1 MSSPSIRI
9 PVERQ
14 RLRPT
19 LSSTAGAPNQT
30 RLSPALNEQQAASGL
45 VDFLPCVLYECNFS
59 LEISYVSS
67 NASELI
73 NVESTRLI
81 GTRAF
86 SEHRIF
92 HEDLGLLSEK
102 LNDLEASGSV
112 SFIHRIIDD
121 SGLPMWVAH
130 SLRRATSEANEIIR
144 GCVIPLRG
152 EKRVQDLSQGIISRF
167 IHKIGNHF
175 QLLNLV
181 LNPLRKVL
189 PESRETEVLQQTI
202 EKAIELTRAFSDYSQ
217 GPTWLS
223 EIELCEVLNGAIST
237 RKASF
242 VRKRIGFHVTIDDS
256 VQGVTIHG
264 DPFLLESAIGSI
276 LQNALEATEQ
286 SGQVVLSAKL
296 EKRDGKSSVIEIR
309 IEDTGCGIQQK
320 DLSKITI
327 PFFTSKNNQDGLG
340 LSMASRF
347 IELHGGVL
355 RVDSHEGKGTEVSI
369 TLPTVIGR
377 CPLDH

>member
-1 MSSPSIRI
+1 MANPSVRV
-9 PVERQ
+9 PFE
-14 RLRPT
+14 RLRPAL
-19 LSSTAGAPNQT
+19 LSKADLANQARASTS
-30 RLSPALNEQQAASGL
+30 LKEQQVAS
-45 VDFLPCVLYECNFS
+45 VFTDFLPCVLYECDFS
-59 LEISYVSS
+59 LEISYVSP

-73 NVESTRLI
+73 NIESTRLI

-86 SEHRIF
+86 WEERIF
-92 HEDLGLLSEK
+92 REDFALLSER
-102 LNDLEASGSV
+102 LNDLETAGST

-121 SGLPMWVAH
+121 SGLPVWIAH
-130 SLRRATSEANEIIR
+130 SLQRVPSEANEIIR

-152 EKRVQDLSQGIISRF
+152 EKRVRDLDDSIISRF

-189 PESRETEVLQQTI
+189 PESRETEVLQQTV
-202 EKAIELTRAFSDYSQ
+202 EKAIELTRSFSDYSQ

-223 EIELCEVLNGAIST
+223 EIDLCEVLNGAIST

-242 VRKRIGFHVTIDDS
+242 VEKGIGFHVAIDDS
-256 VQGVTIHG
+256 VQGVTIKG

-276 LQNALEATEQ
+276 LQNALEATENG
-286 SGQVVLSAKL
+286 GQVVFSAKL
-296 EKRDGKSSVIEIR
+296 EKCDSNNSSVVKLR
-309 IEDTGCGIQQK
+309 MGDTGCGIQQK
-320 DLSKITI
+320 ELSRIAM
-327 PFFTSKNNQDGLG
+327 PFFTSKKNHDGLG

-355 RVDSHEGKGTEVSI
+355 RVDSEEGRGTEVNI
-369 TLPTVIGR
+369 TLPTVVAR
-377 CPLDH
+377 RLLDR

>member
-1 MSSPSIRI
+1 MASPLIRVPLERLGRASSA
-9 PVERQ
+9 
-14 RLRPT
+14 
-19 LSSTAGAPNQT
+19 TADPANQT
-30 RLSPALNEQQAASGL
+30 HLASGF
-45 VDFLPCVLYECNFS
+45 VDFLPCVLYECDFS
-59 LEISYVSS
+59 LEITYVSP

-86 SEHRIF
+86 WEERIF
-92 HEDLGLLSEK
+92 REDFALLSEK
-102 LNDLEASGSV
+102 LNDLETAGSI

-121 SGLPMWVAH
+121 SGLPVWIAH
-130 SLRRATSEANEIIR
+130 SLRKVPSEAKEIIR

-152 EKRVQDLSQGIISRF
+152 EKRVQDLDDGIISRF

-189 PESRETEVLQQTI
+189 PESRETEVLQQTV
-202 EKAIELTRAFSDYSQ
+202 EKAIELTRSFSDYSQ

-223 EIELCEVLNGAIST
+223 EIDLSEVLNGAICT

-242 VRKRIGFHVTIDDS
+242 VRKGIGFHVAVDDS
-256 VQGVTIHG
+256 VQGATIKG

-276 LQNALEATEQ
+276 LQNALEATEK
-286 SGQVVLSAKL
+286 GGRVLFSAKL
-296 EKRDGKSSVIEIR
+296 EKRDSNHPAVIKID
-309 IEDTGCGIQQK
+309 IEDTGCGIQQ
-320 DLSKITI
+320 DELSKITV
-327 PFFTSKNNQDGLG
+327 PFFTSKKNQDGLG

-347 IELHGGVL
+347 VELHGGVL
-355 RVDSHEGKGTEVSI
+355 KVDSQKGKGTKVSI
-369 TLPTVIGR
+369 TLPTVVAR